1 MEMAD
6 GATNSAEQMLYG
18 TLLILTFVSGL
29 VDAASFLALGHV
41 FTANMTGNVVLMA
54 FALAGTPELSSLRS
68 FIALLSALAGAA
80 VAGHLDSRI
89 RWEKRT
95 SWLSIALVI
104 EAAVLAIAAFVAWSG
119 RVQPAE
125 QSIVCV
131 VIALTGFAMGVRNG
145 TVRRL
150 GVPDLTTTVLTLTV
164 AGLAFDSSI
173 AGGANARWRIRV
185 AAISMMFLG
194 AVAGALVLRHSLVN
208 LLGLSAL
215 LVTSCAVLQLFREET
230 NHEVKLKG
238 AA

>member
-1 MEMAD
+1 
-6 GATNSAEQMLYG
+6 
-18 TLLILTFVSGL
+18 
-29 VDAASFLALGHV
+29 
-41 FTANMTGNVVLMA
+41 
-54 FALAGTPELSSLRS
+54 
-68 FIALLSALAGAA
+68 
-80 VAGHLDSRI
+80 
-89 RWEKRT
+89 
-95 SWLSIALVI
+95 
-104 EAAVLAIAAFVAWSG
+104 
-119 RVQPAE
+119 VQPAE

>member
-1 MEMAD
+1 MVNT
-6 GATNSAEQMLYG
+6 ATNSAEQMLYG
-18 TLLILTFVSGL
+18 TLLVLTFVSGL

-54 FALAGTPELSSLRS
+54 LALAGTPELSLLRS
-68 FIALLSALAGAA
+68 SLALFTALAGAV

-104 EAAVLAIAAFVAWSG
+104 EAAMLAIAAFVAWSG
-119 RVQPAE
+119 RTHLAE
-125 QSIVCV
+125 QSIVCA

-150 GVPDLTTTVLTLTV
+150 GVPDLSTTVLTLTV

-173 AGGANARWRIRV
+173 AGGANTRWRIRV

-194 AVAGALVLRHSLVN
+194 AASGALVLRHSLVN

-215 LVTSCAVLQLFREET
+215 LVTICAVMQLFREET
-230 NHEVKLKG
+230 SHEVKLKR
-238 AA
+238 AT

>member
-1 MEMAD
+1 MVDSAS
-6 GATNSAEQMLYG
+6 NSAEQMLYG

-29 VDAASFLALGHV
+29 VDAASFIAPGHV
-41 FTANMTGNVVLMA
+41 FTANMTGYVVLMA
-54 FALAGTPELSSLRS
+54 FALASTPELSSLRS
-68 FIALLSALAGAA
+68 FIVLLSALAGAA

-89 RWEKRT
+89 QWEKRT

-104 EAAVLAIAAFVAWSG
+104 EAPVLAIAAFVAWSD

-150 GVPDLTTTVLTLTV
+150 GVPDLTTTVLTLPV

-185 AAISMMFLG
+185 AAISMMYLG

-208 LLGLSAL
+208 VLGLSAL
-215 LVTSCAVLQLFREET
+215 LVTSCAVLQVFREET
-230 NHEVKLKG
+230 SHGVKLKG
-238 AA
+238 AT